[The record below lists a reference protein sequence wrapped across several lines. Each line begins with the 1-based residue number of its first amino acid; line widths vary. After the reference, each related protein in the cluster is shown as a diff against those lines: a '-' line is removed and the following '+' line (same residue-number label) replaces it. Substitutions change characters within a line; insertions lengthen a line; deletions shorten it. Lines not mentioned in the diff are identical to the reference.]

1 MSVTN
6 TKAKSVYNANGTT
19 TEWNLGFT
27 YDDTVSNVHIYI
39 VDANDNETEVTSN
52 YSIADGVLT
61 YPTTASGLD
70 PLAEGNKLI
79 IVRDTPR
86 TQDIELTS
94 NGKLDGKV
102 LEGGYDKLTLQVQE
116 LTEQVNRAVKIPVT
130 EESADNFLDPITAI
144 TEAKKEALVEIA
156 QATEPA
162 EAAKDTAV
170 AKAQVAT
177 EQATIATNAATSAKA
192 AQVGAKIAEQN
203 ATAQAEKAEN
213 AVTAFVEG
221 LGTARNAV
229 IDLGTFDGK
238 TGVTS
243 SRIIEFDKK
252 PIAVSLR
259 FSDTNKKLWLN
270 GTNST
275 VGIEVVDN
283 THCNIFYS
291 IASADFVGQNAVKGP
306 FVVQAIIQYAL
317 LDVAATETELG
328 AVQLATKAEAEAG
341 TNDTK
346 AMTPLKTKYAIEAN
360 AKVKT
365 LRNDVDDL
373 GDQVAA
379 IEGKIPAEATSANQ
393 LADKEFVTTITD
405 ELAADIT
412 ALNADIQQINLIKW
426 VQALPTTGETKYLYA
441 VPRNEV
447 DKDGKKIVALYLWDG
462 TEWRG
467 AGGTSIDPGISE
479 GDGIKGDYC
488 TTYGIIDAPNGILTN
503 PSGMEVVLKQGVV
516 LQLAGQDIK
525 TTISGDMAHTI
536 TSTADCDLFY
546 VSGTTSLME
555 VAEIV
560 WSRIEPDNGQTGV
573 LAWWNPNNKKWKFKS
588 NDTGNVWAEAI
599 ATPIAHIHTNG
610 TTVTRIDHIGY
621 RILDDEV
628 YALKSDL
635 SLSRR
640 PLGEVYFS
648 QSSLATDNPGAL
660 PGWTGEYYENG
671 KTLFPDLYSFVKAQS
686 TRYVTKTEYDN
697 ILATYGEC
705 PKYVVDEVDG
715 SLRLPKYANYIKMA
729 NSTEGITQK
738 GAGLPTV
745 KAIANTAAG
754 VSVPFSKLP
763 NYAKAVQ
770 NSVGYTLMTGGS
782 ISTDASLSY
791 VENDASLNSS
801 IYGASNTVQPAHTT
815 LYPWI
820 SAYTA
825 AIPASVAQAA
835 EFQQALTNTSVNKM
849 DKVQFW
855 TPDNFVQLRNY
866 SMELDWANT
875 YTGSAS
881 STEPFSATLDN
892 TNKALTMPA
901 DGVLLGTHYGGI
913 VSVNGNQI
921 FPSTTDANI
930 TNSCFPLEVRKGD
943 VVFMRARVGTA
954 LVPFKYQSGANNIV
968 LGLNY
973 YGKYATLEALNTAS
987 ASILNN
993 GQGQG
998 RWALVGDDTNG
1009 YTRYYTKP
1017 TNNTFSA
1024 FEWAAGGA
1032 DTYLGQE
1039 ADYVVDR
1046 KLPTENDPSWY
1057 RVWKSGWL
1065 EQGGIISPSSAWST
1079 INLLK
1084 PYANTQYIILA
1095 AVINGNTAAGVTI
1108 KNKTISSF
1116 AIYQNVEQNWE
1127 AKGQGKMQTSNE
1139 NPPLTEDLYLVGQ
1152 FNSWQKQDAYKFV
1165 WNAQQNLYTITNVTV
1180 PNGWMKISSTNDVYN
1195 YGPVTDGMVMGSG
1208 DTISVQETTGNW
1220 NFNTTTQNLNVKFSL
1235 ANMTVYIGAS

>member
-70 PLAEGNKLI
+70 PLAEGNKLV

-156 QATEPA
+156 QATEPV

-221 LGTARNAV
+221 LGTAKNAV

-306 FVVQAIIQYAL
+306 FVVQAVIQYAL
-317 LDVAATETELG
+317 LDIAATETKLG
-328 AVQLATKAEAEAG
+328 AVQLATQAEAEAG

-360 AKVKT
+360 ATVKT

-379 IEGKIPAEATSANQ
+379 IEGKIPAEATTANQ

-426 VQALPTTGETKYLYA
+426 VQALPATGETKYLYA
-441 VPRNEV
+441 IPRNEV
-447 DKDGKKIVALYLWDG
+447 DKDGKKIVALYFWDG

-525 TTISGDMAHTI
+525 TTISGDLTHTI

-560 WSRIEPDNGQTGV
+560 WGRIEPDNGQTGV

-588 NDTGNVWAEAI
+588 NDTGNVWAEAV
-599 ATPIAHIHTNG
+599 ATPVAHIHTNG
-610 TTVTRIDHIGY
+610 TTITRIDHIGY

-628 YALKSDL
+628 YALKSNAVAKAGDTMTGDL
-635 SLSRR
+635 KISGTKAIRF
-640 PLGEVYFS
+640 G
-648 QSSLATDNPGAL
+648 TDDDFYNVQKEEGTNNL
-660 PGWTGEYYENG
+660 LLFGKNNTGFF
-671 KTLFPDLYSFVKAQS
+671 LDSAQS
-686 TRYVTKTEYDN
+686 FAPSYWNGTNV
-697 ILATYGEC
+697 
-705 PKYVVDEVDG
+705 
-715 SLRLPKYANYIKMA
+715 LRLLTTADSANVNA
-729 NSTEGITQK
+729 NIAPDYSAAVAIT
-738 GAGLPTV
+738 
-745 KAIANTAAG
+745 
-754 VSVPFSKLP
+754 
-763 NYAKAVQ
+763 
-770 NSVGYTLMTGGS
+770 
-782 ISTDASLSY
+782 
-791 VENDASLNSS
+791 
-801 IYGASNTVQPAHTT
+801 SNV
-815 LYPWI
+815 
-820 SAYTA
+820 AYTA
-825 AIPASVAQAA
+825 PANGWIMGYASQNDYSGY
-835 EFQQALTNTSVNKM
+835 ALTVNN
-849 DKVQFW
+849 VTF
-855 TPDNFVQLRNY
+855 L
-866 SMELDWANT
+866 
-875 YTGSAS
+875 
-881 STEPFSATLDN
+881 
-892 TNKALTMPA
+892 
-901 DGVLLGTHYGGI
+901 YGG
-913 VSVNGNQI
+913 
-921 FPSTTDANI
+921 
-930 TNSCFPLEVRKGD
+930 RKS
-943 VVFMRARVGTA
+943 
-954 LVPFKYQSGANNIV
+954 Y
-968 LGLNY
+968 
-973 YGKYATLEALNTAS
+973 NT
-987 ASILNN
+987 
-993 GQGQG
+993 
-998 RWALVGDDTNG
+998 
-1009 YTRYYTKP
+1009 
-1017 TNNTFSA
+1017 
-1024 FEWAAGGA
+1024 GGA
-1032 DTYLGQE
+1032 LCFFIGKGQTVTPR
-1039 ADYVVDR
+1039 ADYVLRFV
-1046 KLPTENDPSWY
+1046 PC
-1057 RVWKSGWL
+1057 
-1065 EQGGIISPSSAWST
+1065 
-1079 INLLK
+1079 
-1084 PYANTQYIILA
+1084 
-1095 AVINGNTAAGVTI
+1095 
-1108 KNKTISSF
+1108 
-1116 AIYQNVEQNWE
+1116 
-1127 AKGQGKMQTSNE
+1127 
-1139 NPPLTEDLYLVGQ
+1139 VG
-1152 FNSWQKQDAYKFV
+1152 S
-1165 WNAQQNLYTITNVTV
+1165 
-1180 PNGWMKISSTNDVYN
+1180 
-1195 YGPVTDGMVMGSG
+1195 
-1208 DTISVQETTGNW
+1208 
-1220 NFNTTTQNLNVKFSL
+1220 
-1235 ANMTVYIGAS
+1235 

>member
-70 PLAEGNKLI
+70 PLAEGNKLV

-192 AQVGAKIAEQN
+192 AQVGAEQAEQN

-221 LGTARNAV
+221 LGTAKNAV

-306 FVVQAIIQYAL
+306 FVVQAVIQYAL
-317 LDVAATETELG
+317 LDVSATETKLG

-360 AKVKT
+360 ATVKT

-379 IEGKIPAEATSANQ
+379 IEGKIPAEATTANQ

-426 VQALPTTGETKYLYA
+426 VQALPATGETKYLYA
-441 VPRNEV
+441 IPRNEV

-525 TTISGDMAHTI
+525 TTISGDLTHTI
-536 TSTADCDLFY
+536 ISTADCDLFY

-555 VAEIV
+555 VAQIV
-560 WSRIEPDNGQTGV
+560 WSRIEPDNGQAGV
-573 LAWWNPNNKKWKFKS
+573 LAWWNPDNKKWKFKS
-588 NDTGNVWAEAI
+588 NDTGNVWAEAV
-599 ATPIAHIHTNG
+599 ATPVAHIHTNG
-610 TTVTRIDHIGY
+610 TTITRIDHIGY
-621 RILDDEV
+621 RVLDDEV
-628 YALKSDL
+628 YALKGETNMALTGKANIDLGNTDMLTNCILSAPNGVFKVPNWKEFWKGSDVT
-635 SLSRR
+635 S
-640 PLGEVYFS
+640 
-648 QSSLATDNPGAL
+648 ATDRSNVKL
-660 PGWTGEYYENG
+660 SVTG
-671 KTLFPDLYSFVKAQS
+671 
-686 TRYVTKTEYDN
+686 
-697 ILATYGEC
+697 
-705 PKYVVDEVDG
+705 
-715 SLRLPKYANYIKMA
+715 
-729 NSTEGITQK
+729 
-738 GAGLPTV
+738 
-745 KAIANTAAG
+745 
-754 VSVPFSKLP
+754 
-763 NYAKAVQ
+763 
-770 NSVGYTLMTGGS
+770 
-782 ISTDASLSY
+782 
-791 VENDASLNSS
+791 
-801 IYGASNTVQPAHTT
+801 
-815 LYPWI
+815 
-820 SAYTA
+820 AYT
-825 AIPASVAQAA
+825 
-835 EFQQALTNTSVNKM
+835 K
-849 DKVQFW
+849 DKVS
-855 TPDNFVQLRNY
+855 L
-866 SMELDWANT
+866 
-875 YTGSAS
+875 
-881 STEPFSATLDN
+881 
-892 TNKALTMPA
+892 
-901 DGVLLGTHYGGI
+901 
-913 VSVNGNQI
+913 
-921 FPSTTDANI
+921 TDANGNWSYVAKFKI
-930 TNSCFPLEVRKGD
+930 TKNDAGYAVSAKGRILCFGLKTYDASQSAYAEIQLSD
-943 VVFMRARVGTA
+943 S
-954 LVPFKYQSGANNIV
+954 SGATELKPFFARIRPKFGDTTTTYRIQSTQKPVVDAWNWIKLQKNGIV
-968 LGLNY
+968 YTMFYSTDGNSWTSLGQVQAENFSGVPEEITGGFRITRPTNGNFNMYADFNADTLNFFYNSLASTPLVTYDAYTLTVNKGLKVALANGYNADGTPKSEIVTLENDVSLTREPGDSTFMLFIFLCKLADGSYKILTPATFDFGAVPTIPSDITGYKVYLNTTDNKLYEYGSDFSNTYDKFVMLGSVQLTNGKFTQVFPYKPIQLGLE
-973 YGKYATLEALNTAS
+973 G
-987 ASILNN
+987 
-993 GQGQG
+993 
-998 RWALVGDDTNG
+998 
-1009 YTRYYTKP
+1009 
-1017 TNNTFSA
+1017 
-1024 FEWAAGGA
+1024 
-1032 DTYLGQE
+1032 LG
-1039 ADYVVDR
+1039 DYVVESQINADG
-1046 KLPTENDPSWY
+1046 SWY
-1057 RVWKSGWL
+1057 RKYKSGWL
-1065 EQGGIISPSSAWST
+1065 EQGGLVSNTSGAT
-1079 INLLK
+1079 GTVQTLLK
-1084 PYANTQYIILA
+1084 PFDNASYTL
-1095 AVINGNTAAGVTI
+1095 TATARGTFDLTFLI
-1108 KNKTISSF
+1108 TSKTATTFSCAYSSSGIG
-1116 AIYQNVEQNWE
+1116 AYDWRAE
-1127 AKGQGKMQTSNE
+1127 GQG
-1139 NPPLTEDLYLVGQ
+1139 
-1152 FNSWQKQDAYKFV
+1152 A
-1165 WNAQQNLYTITNVTV
+1165 
-1180 PNGWMKISSTNDVYN
+1180 
-1195 YGPVTDGMVMGSG
+1195 
-1208 DTISVQETTGNW
+1208 
-1220 NFNTTTQNLNVKFSL
+1220 
-1235 ANMTVYIGAS
+1235 